1 MIMVRRVRRL
11 LADLSGRSGQRA
23 LDLIIAQIDVAVR
36 SARLAEAVTAGTS
49 STADARS
56 AMNAIEHEGDDY
68 RAELVLVLG
77 HVLATRIDREDLYRV
92 SRSVD
97 DVVDNLRDFVREGDL
112 YQPVS
117 LAGDAPLLTAV
128 AEGLADLRRAVRAL
142 AEEPGR
148 VDLHLVAARKSAGAV
163 RTSYQRRLVDLFAAD
178 DVAMEL
184 IKRRELLRRLDV
196 VGLRLI
202 EAVDALSDG
211 LLKRH
216 F

>member
-1 MIMVRRVRRL
+1 MILRRIRRL
-11 LADLSGRSGQRA
+11 LDDLSGRSGQRA
-23 LDLIIAQIDVAVR
+23 LDLITAQIDVAIR
-36 SARLAEAVTAGTS
+36 SAELAEAVTAEKIATG
-49 STADARS
+49 AARTRMS
-56 AMNAIEHEGDDY
+56 EIEHEGDGY
-68 RAELVLVLG
+68 RAELVGVLG
-77 HVLATRIDREDLYRV
+77 HVLTTRIDREDLYRV

-97 DVVDNLRDFVREGDL
+97 DVVDNLRDFVRECDL

-117 LAGDAPLLTAV
+117 LEGDAPLLSAVVSGLVELRQALVRLTTAP
-128 AEGLADLRRAVRAL
+128 DQ
-142 AEEPGR
+142 
-148 VDLHLVAARKSAGAV
+148 VDTDLVAARKNGGEV
-163 RTSYQRRLVDLFAAD
+163 RNSYQRRLVDLFAAD
-178 DVAMEL
+178 DVTMDL